1 MFISGQAGLT
11 WLLGPLPRHTV
22 HARLNLSLS
31 TIGKYMSQSK
41 MLIRLRA
48 VFLQELVTKNNS
60 IKVKVNVPYSYTQS
74 TQSTS
79 QLFMFT
85 F

>member
-1 MFISGQAGLT
+1 
-11 WLLGPLPRHTV
+11 
-22 HARLNLSLS
+22 
-31 TIGKYMSQSK
+31 

-60 IKVKVNVPYSYTQS
+60 IKVKVNVLYSYTQS

>member
-1 MFISGQAGLT
+1 
-11 WLLGPLPRHTV
+11 
-22 HARLNLSLS
+22 
-31 TIGKYMSQSK
+31 MSQSK